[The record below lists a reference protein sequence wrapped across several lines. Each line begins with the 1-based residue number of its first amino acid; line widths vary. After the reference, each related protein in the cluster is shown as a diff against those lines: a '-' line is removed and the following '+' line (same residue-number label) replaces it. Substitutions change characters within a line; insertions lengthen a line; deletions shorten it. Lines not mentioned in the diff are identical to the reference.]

1 MMSSLTPLS
10 TAGTYAEVS
19 PRVRTMVEE
28 ILIGS
33 PVART
38 LGVALDVLAPEHVEL
53 VLPFSPGNVTVGKT
67 VHGGVI
73 ATLIDIAGAAAA
85 ASGADPD
92 TVRGGATSALSIQY
106 VAPAEAAALRAVA
119 TVVRRGQR
127 QIATEITVYA
137 EEAEAGTVVAKA
149 LMNSVLFG

>member
-10 TAGTYAEVS
+10 ATGTYAEVA
-19 PRVRTMVEE
+19 PRVRAMVEE

-85 ASGADPD
+85 SGADPD
-92 TVRGGATSALSIQY
+92 KVRGGATSALSIQY

-137 EEAEAGTVVAKA
+137 EQPEAGTVVAKA

>member
-1 MMSSLTPLS
+1 MMSSLTTLS
-10 TAGTYAEVS
+10 TADRHAEVA
-19 PRVRTMVEE
+19 PRIRAMVEE

-38 LGVALDVLAPEHVEL
+38 LGVELDVLAPELVEL
-53 VLPFSPGNVTVGKT
+53 VLPFSPANVTVGTT

-92 TVRGGATSALSIQY
+92 KVRGGATSALSIQY
-106 VAPAEAAALRAVA
+106 VAPAEAASLRAVA

-137 EEAEAGTVVAKA
+137 EEPEAGTVVAKA